1 MPYEFPVD
9 HSALIDERSGQ
20 FLSFGLAPQ
29 DLDGTRAA
37 IDSMWADAPGGWVH
51 EWSRLAA
58 KYAAQGDHALAS
70 MVYGIAKFPVLANES
85 RRLALRRQVDEY
97 VKAAAGFGVRF
108 ERRMLTLPYRNAA
121 VELPV
126 HLFSADEKYSG
137 APVLLLSG
145 GVDGWKMDMHPLAV
159 GFAQNAGVTVLAFDQ
174 PGTGESPVPLDEFG
188 DEVIDGLIAAARAL
202 GNGKVGHLGVSFGGN
217 FAVRSGLTGAVDAA
231 INIGAPVAT
240 AFEVANLERLLYG
253 MADIVGNAVGF
264 DAPATQEKLMA
275 ATRVF
280 DRRDLL
286 LRENNAPMLVING
299 ADDVHVPLDD
309 TLIFEG
315 RADTEVHVIPD
326 AGHCAVTKLPELMPM
341 MVDWLRSRLVAA

>member
-9 HSALIDERSGQ
+9 HNALIEERSGQ

-29 DLDGTRAA
+29 DLAHARAA
-37 IDSMWADAPGGWVH
+37 IDSMWSDAPGGWVH

-58 KYAAQGDHALAS
+58 KHSARGDHALAS

-85 RRLALRRQVDEY
+85 RRRALRHQVDEY
-97 VKAAAGFGVRF
+97 LRAADGFGVRF
-108 ERRMLTLPYRNAA
+108 ERRVLTLPYRSGA

-126 HLFSADEKYSG
+126 HLFSADGKYSSE
-137 APVLLLSG
+137 PVLLLSG
-145 GVDGWKMDMHPLAV
+145 GVDGWKMDIHPLAV
-159 GFAQNAGVTVLAFDQ
+159 AFAQDAGVTVLAFDQ

-188 DEVIDGLIAAARAL
+188 DEVVDGLIAAARGL
-202 GNGKVGHLGVSFGGN
+202 GDGKVGHLGVSFGGN

-231 INIGAPVAT
+231 INIGAPVAA

-264 DAPATQEKLMA
+264 DAPGTREELIA

-286 LRENNAPMLVING
+286 RDNHNAPMLVVNG

-315 RADTEVHVIPD
+315 RPDTEVHVIPG
-326 AGHCAVTKLPELMPM
+326 AGHCAVTKLPELTPM
-341 MVDWLRSRLVAA
+341 MVDWLRSRLAPA

>member
-9 HSALIDERSGQ
+9 HHALIEERSGQ
-20 FLSFGLAPQ
+20 FLSFGLTPQ
-29 DLDGTRAA
+29 DLEHARTA

-58 KYAAQGDHALAS
+58 KHSAQGDHALAS

-85 RRLALRRQVDEY
+85 RRRALHHQVDEY
-97 VKAAAGFGVRF
+97 VKAAGGFGVEF
-108 ERRMLTLPYRNAA
+108 ERRVLTLPYRNTAI
-121 VELPV
+121 ELPV
-126 HLFSADEKYSG
+126 HLFSADRRYNE

-159 GFAQNAGVTVLAFDQ
+159 AFAQNAGVTVLAFDQ

-188 DEVIDGLIAAARAL
+188 DQVIDGLIAAARPL

-217 FAVRSGLTGAVDAA
+217 FAVRSGLTGAVDAV
-231 INIGAPVAT
+231 INIGAPVTA

-264 DAPATQEKLMA
+264 DRPPTQEELIA
-275 ATRVF
+275 ATLGF

-286 LRENNAPMLVING
+286 LSQSSTPMLVING

-309 TLIFEG
+309 TLIFQG
-315 RADTEVHVIPD
+315 RSNTDVHVIPD
-326 AGHCAVTKLPELMPM
+326 AGHCAVTKLPELTPM
-341 MVDWLRSRLVAA
+341 MVDWLRRRLAA